1 MSKQLTHAPKR
12 RAKKAPA
19 RPARRARRVVPAH
32 KRRGNPLIALRL
44 EPDQIEALRLEA
56 TARGLTVSDL
66 VRLGVSDVFDRR
78 ANEVIRRKESV
89 SV

>member
-1 MSKQLTHAPKR
+1 M
-12 RAKKAPA
+12 RAKKSY
-19 RPARRARRVVPAH
+19 
-32 KRRGNPLIALRL
+32 GNPLIALRL

-56 TARGLTVSDL
+56 SARGLTVSDL